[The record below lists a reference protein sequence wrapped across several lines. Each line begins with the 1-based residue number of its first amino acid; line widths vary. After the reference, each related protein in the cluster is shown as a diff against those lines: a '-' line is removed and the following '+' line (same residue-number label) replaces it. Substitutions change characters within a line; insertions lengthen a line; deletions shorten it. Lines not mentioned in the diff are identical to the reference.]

1 MILGLLRIRMDSALI
16 TSSRFDRRGLRG
28 IHLGVMRVFPQPGR
42 RKLHLPI
49 RLPPDEKKG

>member
-1 MILGLLRIRMDSALI
+1 
-16 TSSRFDRRGLRG
+16 
-28 IHLGVMRVFPQPGR
+28 MRVFPQPGR